1 MLGPLRLHDCRRT
14 ISVGGPKQRTLL
26 SLLLVRVNTMVSVDE
41 MVDEL
46 WGVRVPDSA
55 VHNIRLYIANLRRL
69 LARVGATSIVN
80 LRGSGYQLV
89 AEPDRLDIEVF
100 RRDVADARRAVA
112 DAEWDV
118 ALALF
123 ERGVGLWRG
132 RALADVPVSAALS
145 AWCAGADAE
154 RLGATEDLVGALI
167 MAGFP
172 DRAASRAGDVIA
184 ADPLRERAHALLMR
198 ARYQVGD
205 VAGALAA
212 FDAARRHMV
221 RQLGV
226 EPGDDLRRLQ
236 QAVLSREPVP
246 AGPVR
251 AVGRRWPAVHFDRPN
266 GLLPLEVLPGPTVP
280 PAHR

>member
-1 MLGPLRLHDCRRT
+1 
-14 ISVGGPKQRTLL
+14 
-26 SLLLVRVNTMVSVDE
+26 
-41 MVDEL
+41 
-46 WGVRVPDSA
+46 
-55 VHNIRLYIANLRRL
+55 
-69 LARVGATSIVN
+69 
-80 LRGSGYQLV
+80 
-89 AEPDRLDIEVF
+89 
-100 RRDVADARRAVA
+100 
-112 DAEWDV
+112 
-118 ALALF
+118 
-123 ERGVGLWRG
+123 RGVGLWRG

-154 RLGATEDLVGALI
+154 RLGATEDLVEALL

-205 VAGALAA
+205 VAGALTA

-226 EPGDDLRRLQ
+226 EPGEDLRRLHT
-236 QAVLSREPVP
+236 AILSREQVP
-246 AGPVR
+246 AGPVH
-251 AVGRRWPAVHFDRPN
+251 AVGRRWSAVHPDRPT
-266 GLLPLEVLPGPTVP
+266 GLLQLEVLHDPTTP